1 MNSNMIYPDNK
12 TLNVSQMYLRS
23 DSHFI
28 YILPLPFST
37 LMLYNSCLGFS
48 ITNVEL
54 NTTIAFK
61 KITLISLRKEAK
73 KKL

>member
-1 MNSNMIYPDNK
+1 MNRNMINPDNN

-37 LMLYNSCLGFS
+37 LMLYNSCLSFP
-48 ITNVEL
+48 ITNFEL
-54 NTTIAFK
+54 NTTIY
-61 KITLISLRKEAK
+61 LK
-73 KKL
+73 KKKSL